1 MCHCKGNGGLSIRG
15 LFGGMTSWI
24 KYLLH
29 SLIRK
34 QLPRGLLQRFSFHLP
49 PVLRLVMNM
58 RRLRCFLSALHR
70 TFTAWMC
77 ERGTRQSEETISSS
91 KTQIV
96 YKRPDFDEAVYGV
109 LSEPYWGTVHL
120 RYVKSRA
127 WSSFVEACKIK
138 DNKHLIS
145 QIYKSWLSMTNG
157 NGRENSACR
166 KLRMIRIILLKAG
179 QRPPTQGPGGSSVG
193 RTWYNLLWVQGWNLF
208 KGVKCSI
215 VFL

>member
-96 YKRPDFDEAVYGV
+96 YKRPDFVRLSAAFYPNRTGV
-109 LSEPYWGTVHL
+109 QSTWDMLKVELEVHSL
-120 RYVKSRA
+120 KHVKLKTTNIWYHKYTSLDCLWQTEMEERIQPA
-127 WSSFVEACKIK
+127 E
-138 DNKHLIS
+138 
-145 QIYKSWLSMTNG
+145 SWEWL
-157 NGRENSACR
+157 E
-166 KLRMIRIILLKAG
+166 
-179 QRPPTQGPGGSSVG
+179 
-193 RTWYNLLWVQGWNLF
+193 
-208 KGVKCSI
+208 
-215 VFL
+215 